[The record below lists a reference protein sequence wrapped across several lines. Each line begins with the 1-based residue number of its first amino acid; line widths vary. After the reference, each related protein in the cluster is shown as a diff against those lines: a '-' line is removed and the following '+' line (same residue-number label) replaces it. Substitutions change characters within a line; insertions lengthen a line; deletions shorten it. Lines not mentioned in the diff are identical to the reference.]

1 MIFFRFDAGLLVLGY
16 VIFEMVNAVLL
27 GRKAYT
33 QYSKYFLTQKILML
47 VFGIGFYYLIGF
59 DGILYG
65 LVLSFVPYT
74 VLIFREFK
82 ESRIDFSLLKS
93 RKGFIVNNY
102 AMDI

>member
-1 MIFFRFDAGLLVLGY
+1 
-16 VIFEMVNAVLL
+16 
-27 GRKAYT
+27 
-33 QYSKYFLTQKILML
+33 ML

-93 RKGFIVNNY
+93 RKGFI
-102 AMDI
+102 I